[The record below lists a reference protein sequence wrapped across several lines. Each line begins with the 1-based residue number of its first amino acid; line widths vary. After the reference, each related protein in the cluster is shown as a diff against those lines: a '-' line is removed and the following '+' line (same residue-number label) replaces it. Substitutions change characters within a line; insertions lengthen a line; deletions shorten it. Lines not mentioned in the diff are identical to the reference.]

1 MTSKVTLFINQL
13 PYSATREDVAAHFA
27 QAAGTTAAALLP
39 SCRLVLKD
47 GAFKGTAFV
56 DVTDFESCDRGLA
69 LHQSQFKASSDGS
82 SRRINVR
89 EAVSKTRL
97 EQIAERSKFSRNQVL
112 RKAYT
117 GKTKAGPLPARPNA
131 SDNESE
137 EGSVDEDEGEE
148 DEDEEGESGDARAMQ
163 GPLGKDRKGKEVVGE
178 VDPQRKRKVIEEAYL
193 KQRRELM
200 DMAVTCHECAKP
212 FTFTVIEQEFF
223 LERGWKIPRTRCKAC
238 SDAKKAKHAAK
249 GGKGGKGGGGAAA
262 QFSRLPLVTHPYGAR
277 VLKRLVQAVPGFAA
291 ALLPHLSG
299 SLREWAC
306 KGGGWVVLALLE
318 AEACKARVG
327 EELRGAAAAAIAES
341 DAPGCRALAT
351 ALGATPPANAP
362 SPAAAGGKASKAPK
376 AGKEAKSRG
385 VAKGAPKGSKGGTPK
400 GTPKAKSKK

>member
-112 RKAYT
+112 RKA

-249 GGKGGKGGGGAAA
+249 GGKGGKGGGGGG
-262 QFSRLPLVTHPYGAR
+262 GALEAHAPDR
-277 VLKRLVQAVPGFAA
+277 TVGGRG
-291 ALLPHLSG
+291 
-299 SLREWAC
+299 
-306 KGGGWVVLALLE
+306 KGGG
-318 AEACKARVG
+318 KG
-327 EELRGAAAAAIAES
+327 GGRG
-341 DAPGCRALAT
+341 
-351 ALGATPPANAP
+351 
-362 SPAAAGGKASKAPK
+362 GGKGG
-376 AGKEAKSRG
+376 GKGGGRGGKGGGGKGGGGKGPSDQRPVAAKVEAKQE
-385 VAKGAPKGSKGGTPK
+385 AKPLGKRWLAEVGHSGKRQRKFY
-400 GTPKAKSKK
+400 